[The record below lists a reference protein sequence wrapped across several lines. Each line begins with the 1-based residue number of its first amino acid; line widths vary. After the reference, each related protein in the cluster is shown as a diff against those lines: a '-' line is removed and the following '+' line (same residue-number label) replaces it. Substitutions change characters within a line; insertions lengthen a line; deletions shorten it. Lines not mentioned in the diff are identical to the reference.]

1 MSHGPRAGAVLGA
14 DVHRHRAGPG
24 TSRADAGA
32 EIACRVPAPFITR
45 SATVSS
51 QPIDMAYPS
60 GEVGFVPAAPPDEDP
75 LRAVEDAA
83 FWLQTYRQS
92 VPEDA
97 VRVYQVVDRVDDL
110 TQPHRLA
117 LMREY
122 LDAGGR
128 MQTYRE
134 HRVWRAGVSYARELA
149 NGYECCL
156 GIGQASDNARVR
168 SLLPS
173 VAARCMRAHTLELRW
188 ALLRY
193 SAVEDGIWHRM
204 GALFAYCERAKL
216 ATLQFKV
223 YPGMAG
229 HSTVRREYLRA
240 LVLAV
245 SAMGNLLPAGQVI
258 AERVIAYVAEFFLLH
273 RQPKPGCHF
282 AVDLQASRAPYRI
295 SEGIEPGR
303 GVRFFG
309 PGDAAVM
316 VEGLIRQAQEGR
328 SIPPQLG
335 LSGEFELELFLEV
348 LQHLK
353 RHWDEKPPARGEAR
367 QRVLQTMH
375 VAYAFDRIV
384 AAVGME
390 PGDSSLDEVTEA
402 WTVENESS
410 GGFGALLPARD
421 EDWLA
426 VGRIIAAKP
435 DWPAAWSV
443 GIIRRVTARSPMHR
457 SVGVQVLARG
467 GVVVY
472 LVPLPHD
479 QGPLPLE
486 GILLPVESQTS
497 TQGGEVAIVV
507 PKGVS
512 AQLSDCEMS
521 MQGRP
526 YILSRRRIMDSGVD
540 FEITRFAVRPGE

>member
-1 MSHGPRAGAVLGA
+1 
-14 DVHRHRAGPG
+14 
-24 TSRADAGA
+24 
-32 EIACRVPAPFITR
+32 
-45 SATVSS
+45 
-51 QPIDMAYPS
+51 MAYPQPDA
-60 GEVGFVPAAPPDEDP
+60 GFVPASAPDEDP

-92 VPEDA
+92 LPEDA

-117 LMREY
+117 LMHEY

-134 HRVWRAGVSYARELA
+134 HRMWRAAVTYARELA
-149 NGYECCL
+149 DGYECCL
-156 GIGQASDNARVR
+156 RLSQKADPKRVR
-168 SLLPS
+168 PLLPAI
-173 VAARCMRAHTLELRW
+173 AARCMRAHTLELRW

-193 SAVEDGIWHRM
+193 SAVDDALWSRM
-204 GALFAYCERAKL
+204 GTLYASCERINL
-216 ATLQFKV
+216 ERLQFKV

-240 LVLAV
+240 LVLCV
-245 SAMGNLLPAGQVI
+245 SAMGNLLPSAQVI
-258 AERVIAYVAEFFLLH
+258 AERVVAYVAEFFLLH
-273 RQPKPGCHF
+273 RKPKPGCHF
-282 AVDLQASRAPYRI
+282 AVDLQASRPPYRI
-295 SEGIEPGR
+295 SEGIAPGK

-316 VEGLIRQAQEGR
+316 VEGLRRHAQDTGE
-328 SIPPQLG
+328 IPPQLG
-335 LSGEFELELFLEV
+335 LSVDFDLTLFLEV
-348 LQHLK
+348 LQHLA
-353 RHWDEKPPARGEAR
+353 RHWDEKPPARSEAR
-367 QRVLQTMH
+367 QRVLATMH
-375 VAYAFDRIV
+375 VAYGFERIA
-384 AAVGME
+384 AAVGIE

-410 GGFGALLPARD
+410 GGFGALLPARE

-435 DWPAAWSV
+435 DWPASWSV

-457 SVGVQVLARG
+457 AVGVQVLARG
-467 GVVVY
+467 GVVVQV
-472 LVPLPHD
+472 VPLPPD
-479 QGPLPLE
+479 QGPLPFE

-507 PKGVS
+507 PKGMS
-512 AQLSDCEMS
+512 AQLAECEMS
-521 MQGRP
+521 VQGRP
-526 YILSRRRIMDSGVD
+526 YTLSRRRIVESGVD
-540 FEITRFAVRPGE
+540 FEITRFALRSADQPS